1 MKYFK
6 IAILMIFAIMFWL
19 QCQKSED
26 FSNIPTKSE
35 TEAIVKIGD
44 TVAVQL
50 IRTLK
55 GELMKA
61 IEEGGMV
68 NAISVCKTK
77 ALELT
82 SDIGRQVDPGIE
94 IKRTTFNYRNPKN
107 APNEIEL
114 AALQFFEEKVRAGEG
129 LPANFVQKIPGDQKT
144 TFYYYKPLKTAGL
157 CLGCHGNPQ
166 AMDKN
171 LVSKIQELYPDD
183 KAIGY
188 EEGDFRGVIR
198 VKIPEELIGRG

>member
-1 MKYFK
+1 MNYNK
-6 IAILMIFAIMFWL
+6 IGVLLLFSIMFWL
-19 QCQKSED
+19 FCQKSGN
-26 FSNIPTKSE
+26 SVSKPTKSE
-35 TEAIVKIGD
+35 TEGIVKIGD
-44 TVAVQL
+44 TVVVQL
-50 IRTLK
+50 MSNLK

-82 SDIGRQVDPGIE
+82 SEVGRKVDPGIE
-94 IKRTTFNYRNPKN
+94 IKRTTSNYRNPKN
-107 APNEIEL
+107 APNDIEM
-114 AALQFFEEKVRAGEG
+114 AALQFFEEKVKAGET
-129 LPANFVQKIPGDQKT
+129 LPPYYVQKIPGEKKT
-144 TFYYYKPLKTAGL
+144 TFYYYRPLEINEL

-166 AMDKN
+166 AMDQN
-171 LVSKIQELYPDD
+171 LVSKLQELYPDD
-183 KAIGY
+183 KAVGY

>member
-1 MKYFK
+1 MKNYKMGVF
-6 IAILMIFAIMFWL
+6 ILFFTIL
-19 QCQKSED
+19 SLYCQKSEK
-26 FSNIPTKSE
+26 SLTTPTQSE

-50 IRTLK
+50 MSTLK

-114 AALQFFEEKVRAGEG
+114 AALQFFEEKVKAGEG